1 MLIIRMK
8 NTNHKESEKP
18 FTIRVKPQGIIRI
31 NRGLVFAL
39 IIIGILISG
48 WIIFTVFQIPT
59 VKAKKSANNLIMQG
73 SNTKDAITINHDA
86 NNVLKQL
93 PKNYADVDA
102 VKKYLTSPSSK
113 NVIPSEVEQEL
124 SDLKHHQTFLQQ
136 RIADLLQHHTQQQR
150 SVNTQRTKQAKSSG
164 LFFAGVTPP
173 QKPRITESQ
182 KNKQQPQVITPKS
195 SECDKQSDYNQQN
208 MQSQKLAFLQS
219 SSKDEDVYDKHP
231 LLKPI
236 SPYEVQAGTLIPAEL
251 ITAINTTLPGSV
263 IAQIRQ
269 NIFDTVSGGF
279 LLIPKGSKLI
289 GEYQSLVSYGQER
302 VLIAFTRIIRPDG
315 SSIQLDKYG
324 GADVSG
330 QSGMK
335 GDVDSHWFRVLGA
348 ATLSTLLSVGAGV
361 AADNSYNNSM
371 YYRGARQN
379 ALLGASSSV
388 AQTGQQLTQQA
399 MNVQPTLTIPIGYEF
414 NVIVKKDMIMEP
426 YQYKSGVFNGK

>member
-1 MLIIRMK
+1 MRME
-8 NTNHKESEKP
+8 NTNHKKSEKS

-31 NRGLVFAL
+31 KRSLVFAL
-39 IIIGILISG
+39 AMIGILVFG
-48 WIIFTVFQIPT
+48 WVIFTVFRMPN
-59 VKAKKSANNLIMQG
+59 VKTKKSANNLIIHG
-73 SNTKDAITINHDA
+73 RDTKNVMATNHDA
-86 NNVLKQL
+86 NNILKQL

-102 VKKYLTSPSSK
+102 VKKYLTGSSPKS
-113 NVIPSEVEQEL
+113 IIAPEVEQEL

-136 RIADLLQHHTQQQR
+136 RIAGLLQHQTQQQQ
-150 SVNTQRTKQAKSSG
+150 SANMQKAKQAKSSG

-173 QKPRITESQ
+173 QKHRIMGLQ
-182 KNKQQPQVITPKS
+182 KDKQQSQAITQKS
-195 SECDKQSDYNQQN
+195 SECDKQSAYNQQN
-208 MQSQKLAFLQS
+208 MQSQKLSFLQS
-219 SSKDEDVYDKHP
+219 SPKDEDVYDKHP
-231 LLKPI
+231 LLKPV
-236 SPYEVQAGTLIPAEL
+236 SPYEVQAGTLVPAEL

-269 NIFDTVSGGF
+269 NIFDTVSGSF

-315 SSIQLDKYG
+315 SSIQLDKYV
-324 GADVSG
+324 GADVTG

-335 GDVDSHWFRVLGA
+335 GNVDNHWFQVLGA

-361 AADNSYNNSM
+361 AADNSYHNNNM

-399 MNVQPTLTIPIGYEF
+399 MNAQPTLTIPIGYEF

-426 YQYKSGVFNGK
+426 YQYKPGGFNGK